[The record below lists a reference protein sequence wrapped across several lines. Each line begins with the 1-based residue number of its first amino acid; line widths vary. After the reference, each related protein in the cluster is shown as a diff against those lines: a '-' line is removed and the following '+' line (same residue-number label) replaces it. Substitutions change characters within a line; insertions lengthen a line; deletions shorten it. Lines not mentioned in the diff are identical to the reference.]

1 MDIFRVERG
10 QAPRELRLIGELDIA
25 GADALAKAIGAEKD
39 GAAPLTLD
47 MSQLTFMDSSGLR
60 ELLRAAREQEERPMR
75 LMALSPSVLRVLEIA
90 GVLTAFEIVESESP
104 SVD

>member
-10 QAPRELRLIGELDIA
+10 PEPRGLRLIGELDIS
-25 GADALAKAIGAEKD
+25 GVDALAEAIAGLAD

-60 ELLRAAREQEERPMR
+60 ELLLAAREPEEQPIR
-75 LMALSPSVLRVLEIA
+75 LLAPSPSVRRVLEIA
-90 GVLTAFEIVESESP
+90 GVLSAFEIIEPNATSN
-104 SVD
+104 D